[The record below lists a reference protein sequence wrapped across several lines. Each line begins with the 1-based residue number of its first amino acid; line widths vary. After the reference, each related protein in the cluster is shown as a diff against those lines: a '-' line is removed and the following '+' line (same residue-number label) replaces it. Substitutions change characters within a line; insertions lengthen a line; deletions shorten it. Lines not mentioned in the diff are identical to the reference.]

1 MAYYPKSQIKIQ
13 SISKV
18 GIFKYKITELDFTGK
33 YIETSEGLYY
43 EGADPMNLGQE
54 LVRVSP
60 SSEYLNNN
68 DDINSYHKL
77 NKITF
82 NFMKKRIPFLQS
94 RPKPTKI
101 DYERGYFPRYF
112 VKK

>member
-43 EGADPMNLGQE
+43 EGADPMNLG
-54 LVRVSP
+54 
-60 SSEYLNNN
+60 
-68 DDINSYHKL
+68 
-77 NKITF
+77 
-82 NFMKKRIPFLQS
+82 
-94 RPKPTKI
+94 
-101 DYERGYFPRYF
+101 
-112 VKK
+112 